1 MALGYVER
9 SSRILDMPVGN
20 FQKEKLG
27 KVHSMSL
34 DIGKGRIL
42 HVVVVAPG
50 NFKTMSVIPAMALSF
65 NPARTALLLD
75 DTKAEFEDEPR
86 YILREAAFGQDAY
99 SNEESYKGPR
109 TTVPLE
115 QGSGYRD
122 VDRTVQI
129 HREIRAAKV
138 NGRNVEIGTND
149 GRVTLRGWVY
159 TAEERTRIHA
169 IAVAAS
175 RLELV
180 DNQIDVGK
188 PAGKSR

>member
-1 MALGYVER
+1 M
-9 SSRILDMPVGN
+9 
-20 FQKEKLG
+20 
-27 KVHSMSL
+27 
-34 DIGKGRIL
+34 
-42 HVVVVAPG
+42 
-50 NFKTMSVIPAMALSF
+50 
-65 NPARTALLLD
+65 
-75 DTKAEFEDEPR
+75 
-86 YILREAAFGQDAY
+86 
-99 SNEESYKGPR
+99 
-109 TTVPLE
+109 PLE

-129 HREIRAAKV
+129 HREIRASKV